1 VKGGAKVV
9 VREGS
14 KVDCTLGNVGSWRV
28 GQAVETAIRGG
39 WEDS

>member
-1 VKGGAKVV
+1 MKGGAKVV